1 MSYYFVL
8 QKLLSL
14 CLLPRA
20 LPFHYFCATKR
31 TVAVAVGPPGLIC
44 NAFAAPAGISPQLYS
59 CPSLN
64 CATESVRA
72 FVFCTANEKYILT
85 LPKPLYAFMLSY
97 SVCPPSLA
105 VRLRPSAVYPS
116 RIEESFTAFV
126 KAAGE
131 RARPPAGKRKRGRP
145 LSLLSQSVYNTS
157 G

>member
-8 QKLLSL
+8 QKLLLL

-31 TVAVAVGPPGLIC
+31 TVAVGPPGLFC
-44 NAFAAPAGISPQLYS
+44 NVSFAAPAGIYPQLYS

-64 CATESVRA
+64 CATGSVRA
-72 FVFCTANEKYILT
+72 LVLCATHEKYILT

-126 KAAGE
+126 KAARE

-145 LSLLSQSVYNTS
+145 LSLLSQSVCNTS